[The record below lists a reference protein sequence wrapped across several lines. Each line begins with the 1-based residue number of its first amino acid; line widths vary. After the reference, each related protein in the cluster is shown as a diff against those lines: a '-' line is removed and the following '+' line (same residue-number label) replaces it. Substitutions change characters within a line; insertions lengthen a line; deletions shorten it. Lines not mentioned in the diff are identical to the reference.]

1 LRGFGSRCGYLGEL
15 TSRARVHSIRISLW
29 LLYVVVVNASINWMD
44 VSLAIAEERWHRLSE
59 FAEIQPQPQLTPP
72 WMATIIAYIQLDA
85 KLFFNIDTWS

>member
-1 LRGFGSRCGYLGEL
+1 
-15 TSRARVHSIRISLW
+15 
-29 LLYVVVVNASINWMD
+29 MD

-59 FAEIQPQPQLTPP
+59 FAEIQPQPQLTSP